1 MNPIARYAHY
11 ILFALAAAF
20 IVTGLTTEAVIV
32 AAGGLAIAG
41 RQIWK
46 RRKGGKNRRDQ

>member
-1 MNPIARYAHY
+1 MNPIARYSHY
-11 ILFALAAAF
+11 ILFALAAAL
-20 IVTGLTTEAVIV
+20 IVTGLTTEAVVV

-46 RRKGGKNRRDQ
+46 RRKRAKNDREG

>member
-1 MNPIARYAHY
+1 MNPIARYPHY

-20 IVTGLTTEAVIV
+20 VVTGLTTEAVVV

-46 RRKGGKNRRDQ
+46 RRKRGKNGRDR

>member
-1 MNPIARYAHY
+1 MNPIARHPQY
-11 ILFALAAAF
+11 ILFALAVALV
-20 IVTGLTTEAVIV
+20 VTGLETEALVA

-46 RRKGGKNRRDQ
+46 RYKRERDGEDD

>member
-20 IVTGLTTEAVIV
+20 IVTGLTTEAVVV

-46 RRKGGKNRRDQ
+46 RRKHGKDRRGQ

>member
-11 ILFALAAAF
+11 ILFALAAALV
-20 IVTGLTTEAVIV
+20 VTGLMTEAVVV

-46 RRKGGKNRRDQ
+46 RRKRGKKGRDQ